1 MPRRDQPE
9 FRLQCAVADLLRLT
23 VMPNVYWTAL
33 PFGEKRTLETGARL
47 KRMGVRAGAGDILL
61 LINGRAIM
69 LELKVE
75 KGRQSDTQRDTE
87 EAWTVAKG
95 LYFVARGYH
104 AAREFLEMI
113 EAIRPDKSIVR
124 HQPAEA
130 SP

>member
-23 VMPNVYWTAL
+23 AMPGVYWTAL
-33 PFGEKRTLETGARL
+33 PFGEKRSLETGARL

-61 LINGRAIM
+61 LVNGLAIM

-87 EAWTVAKG
+87 EAWTVANG

-104 AAREFLEMI
+104 EAREFLERVQ
-113 EAIRPDKSIVR
+113 AIRPDRSIIR
-124 HQPAEA
+124 HQPEERA
-130 SP
+130 